1 LANWTIAAPVP
12 VPTGRSAACH
22 AETFRLSA
30 ALAATAADA
39 LGTVEAV
46 GAEAL
51 GVAGLGVAG
60 LVVGCEVVGVPPA
73 EALTDGET
81 LTAGE
86 AVGAEPVGVDCAGFG
101 VDSVGWHAV
110 TTRAAETTT
119 AAATAFLTP
128 PPAPLPVARRRPF
141 TPLPLIALPFM
152 PSPEISVR
160 RGRSPPP
167 YCSAAQTKGPAH
179 RVRPITDL

>member
-1 LANWTIAAPVP
+1 
-12 VPTGRSAACH
+12 
-22 AETFRLSA
+22 
-30 ALAATAADA
+30 
-39 LGTVEAV
+39 VEAV
-46 GAEAL
+46 GAEA
-51 GVAGLGVAG
+51 VGVAG
-60 LVVGCEVVGVPPA
+60 LVGCDVVGVPPS
-73 EALTDGET
+73 EALAAGET

-86 AVGAEPVGVDCAGFG
+86 AVGAEPADVDCSGFG
-101 VDSVGWHAV
+101 DVSVGWHAV

-152 PSPEISVR
+152 PSPEVSVR

-167 YCSAAQTKGPAH
+167 YCSATQTKGTTH
-179 RVRPITDL
+179 RVRPIADL